1 MKTTEELRK
10 ELEYWEREEYEGCLD
25 LDHLIIPLGEQ
36 LKAAETGD
44 LLFGDVQLQSKLAY
58 VNDQLSNSGIPLFL
72 ARKSDVLTLSE
83 EELAL
88 ESYKQL
94 ALYYGKGKVFVPSLV
109 YTFEE
114 AVKCSELMEQLSAVE
129 QQLDLLKFLCALD
142 IGVPPYF
149 EGQLGGELSLYV
161 YSSKLPRIIDSQLY
175 ISYESQIDRYTVKL
189 EGQIEWFCNDSI
201 TLLPYTKES
210 DSKVTL
216 QFNKVQSATV
226 QALQEGVSSTDLQS
240 TFDSLVSRLT
250 ELDNEDNDKVTVQVT
265 LVTEYKG
272 KFYETKTK
280 TIRHFSVV

>member
-1 MKTTEELRK
+1 M
-10 ELEYWEREEYEGCLD
+10 
-25 LDHLIIPLGEQ
+25 
-36 LKAAETGD
+36 
-44 LLFGDVQLQSKLAY
+44 
-58 VNDQLSNSGIPLFL
+58 
-72 ARKSDVLTLSE
+72 LTLSE

-114 AVKCSELMEQLSAVE
+114 VVKCSELVEQLSAVE

-161 YSSKLPRIIDSQLY
+161 YSSKLPRIFDSQLY

-189 EGQIEWFCNDSI
+189 EGQIEWFCDDSI

-216 QFNKVQSATV
+216 QFNKVQRATV
-226 QALQEGVSSTDLQS
+226 QALQECVSSTDLQS
-240 TFDSLVSRLT
+240 TFNSLVSRLV

-265 LVTEYKG
+265 LVTE
-272 KFYETKTK
+272 
-280 TIRHFSVV
+280 

>member
-10 ELEYWEREEYEGCLD
+10 ELEQLIREEYDACLD
-25 LDHLIIPLGEQ
+25 FSHKIKPLEEQ
-36 LKAAETGD
+36 LREAESGD

-58 VNDQLSNSGIPLFL
+58 VNDLLSNSGIPLFL
-72 ARKSDVLTLSE
+72 ARKSDVLILSE
-83 EELAL
+83 EDFAL
-88 ESYKQL
+88 ESYKQV
-94 ALYYGKGKVFVPSLV
+94 ALYYGKGDVFVPILV

-114 AVKCSELMEQLSAVE
+114 VIKGDELLEQLSIVE
-129 QQLDLLKFLCALD
+129 QQLDLIKFLCDLN

-161 YSSKLPRIIDSQLY
+161 YSSKLPRIFDSQLY
-175 ISYESQIDRYTVKL
+175 ISYESQVDRYTVKL
-189 EGQIEWFCNDSI
+189 EGQIECFCDDSI
-201 TLLPYTKES
+201 TLLPYTKDS

-265 LVTEYKG
+265 LVTE
-272 KFYETKTK
+272 
-280 TIRHFSVV
+280 

>member
-10 ELEYWEREEYEGCLD
+10 ELEQLKREEYDACLD
-25 LDHLIIPLGEQ
+25 FSHKIKPLEEQ
-36 LKAAETGD
+36 LREAENGD
-44 LLFGDVQLQSKLAY
+44 LIFQNVQIQSKIDY
-58 VNDQLSNSGIPLFL
+58 VNDLLSNSGIPLFL

-83 EELAL
+83 EELSL

-94 ALYYGKGKVFVPSLV
+94 ALYYGKGDVFVSILV

-114 AVKCSELMEQLSAVE
+114 VIEGDELLEQLSIVE

-142 IGVPPYF
+142 ISVPPYF
-149 EGQLGGELSLYV
+149 EGQLGGELSLYI
-161 YSSKLPRIIDSQLY
+161 YSSKLPRIFDSQLY
-175 ISYESQIDRYTVKL
+175 ISYESQVDRYTVKL
-189 EGQIEWFCNDSI
+189 EGQIEWFCDDSI

-216 QFNKVQSATV
+216 QFNKVQRATV

-240 TFDSLVSRLT
+240 TFDSLVSRLA

-265 LVTEYKG
+265 LVTD
-272 KFYETKTK
+272 
-280 TIRHFSVV
+280 

>member
-10 ELEYWEREEYEGCLD
+10 ELERLKREEYDACLNFS
-25 LDHLIIPLGEQ
+25 HKIKPLKEQ
-36 LKAAETGD
+36 LNAAEKGD

-58 VNDQLSNSGIPLFL
+58 VNDLLTNSGIPMLV
-72 ARKSDVLTLSE
+72 ARKSEVVTLSE
-83 EELAL
+83 EELPL

-94 ALYYGKGKVFVPSLV
+94 ALYYGKGDVFVPILV

-114 AVKCSELMEQLSAVE
+114 VIKGDELLEQLSIVE

-142 IGVPPYF
+142 ISVPPYF

-161 YSSKLPRIIDSQLY
+161 YSSKLPRIFDSQLY
-175 ISYESQIDRYTVKL
+175 ISYESQVDRYTVKL
-189 EGQIEWFCNDSI
+189 EGQIECFCDDSI
-201 TLLPYTKES
+201 TLLPYTKDS

-240 TFDSLVSRLT
+240 TFDSLVSRLV

-265 LVTEYKG
+265 LVTE
-272 KFYETKTK
+272 
-280 TIRHFSVV
+280 

>member
-10 ELEYWEREEYEGCLD
+10 ELEQLKREEYDACLD
-25 LDHLIIPLGEQ
+25 FSHKIKPLEEQ
-36 LKAAETGD
+36 LNAAEKGD

-58 VNDQLSNSGIPLFL
+58 VNDLLTNSGIPMLV
-72 ARKSDVLTLSE
+72 ARKSEVVTLSG
-83 EELAL
+83 EELPL

-94 ALYYGKGKVFVPSLV
+94 ALYYSKGDVFVPILV

-114 AVKCSELMEQLSAVE
+114 VIKGDELLEQLSIVE

-142 IGVPPYF
+142 ISVPPYF

-161 YSSKLPRIIDSQLY
+161 YSSKLPRIFDSQLY
-175 ISYESQIDRYTVKL
+175 ISYESQVDRYTVKL
-189 EGQIEWFCNDSI
+189 EGQIEWFCDDSI

-216 QFNKVQSATV
+216 QFNKVQRATV

-240 TFDSLVSRLT
+240 TFDSLVSRLA

-265 LVTEYKG
+265 LVTE
-272 KFYETKTK
+272 
-280 TIRHFSVV
+280 

>member
-129 QQLDLLKFLCALD
+129 QQLDLLKFFCALD

-189 EGQIEWFCNDSI
+189 EGQIEWICNDSI

-265 LVTEYKG
+265 LVTE
-272 KFYETKTK
+272 
-280 TIRHFSVV
+280 